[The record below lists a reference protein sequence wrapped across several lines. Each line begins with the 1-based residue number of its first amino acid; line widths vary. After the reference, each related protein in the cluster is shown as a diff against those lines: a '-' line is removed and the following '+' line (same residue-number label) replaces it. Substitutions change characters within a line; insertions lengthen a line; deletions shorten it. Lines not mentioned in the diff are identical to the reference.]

1 MSECYEKMVDA
12 YFEKP
17 SRLRTWSDF
26 DIKTTYTPEDVS
38 HLNYKKDIADPG
50 KYPYTRGIHE
60 DMYRGKYWTR
70 REVCGYG
77 SPADTNERFKY
88 LVEHGQA
95 GLDVIFDIP
104 TMTGIDADH
113 PRVEDDVGIQGTSL
127 PTLKDMELLMEGIP
141 LDRVSASLV
150 ITSYAAPVILA
161 QYIALAQNQNI
172 DISKLRGTIQNDPLH
187 HRFCGYP
194 PSMSPLEL
202 SLKMAVDIIEYCTKN
217 MLMWYPMN
225 INAYDLR
232 ENGINAPQEIG
243 FSFAMAITYIEGAL
257 RRGLAID
264 EFAPRLAFYCSSH
277 IDFFEEIAKLR
288 AARRLWAKMMKER
301 FKAKDPRSLKFRF
314 GVHTAGCSLVPQQP
328 LNNIIRVAYE
338 ALAAV
343 LAGVQSLHCCSYDE
357 PIGLPTETAHQIALR
372 TQQILAYETGVAN
385 TTDPLGGSYYLEYLT
400 DKIVDEAEK
409 ILDEIEGRGGMFKAI
424 QSGWVTAEI
433 EKAAY
438 KYQKEI
444 KDRER
449 LVVGMNTFQI
459 PPEEETAVEVHR
471 VSHESVKEQ
480 IENLKI
486 LKKNRDNAKV
496 KKSLD
501 AMRRAAEKGEKEN
514 LIPPII
520 EAVKTY
526 ASIGEIIGTVREV
539 YGLSYDP
546 LGVIQ
551 SGIAHFA

>member
-1 MSECYEKMVDA
+1 MQNEPYEKMMDA

-17 SRLRTWSDF
+17 ARLRTWSNF
-26 DIKTTYTPEDVS
+26 DVKTTYTPDDIS
-38 HLNYKKDIADPG
+38 HLDYKKDTGDPG
-50 KYPYTRGIHE
+50 EYPHTRGIHE

-77 SPADTNERFKY
+77 SPADTNRRFKY
-88 LVEHGQA
+88 LVEQGQA

-104 TMTGIDADH
+104 TMTGLDADH

-127 PTLKDMELLMEGIP
+127 PTLRDMQIMMEGIP
-141 LDRVSASLV
+141 LDKISMSLV

-161 QYIALAQNQNI
+161 QYIALAQKQNI
-172 DISKLRGTIQNDPLH
+172 DLSKLRGTIQNDPLH
-187 HRFCGYP
+187 HLFCGYP
-194 PSMSPLEL
+194 PSMVPLEL
-202 SLKMAVDIIEYCTKN
+202 SLKTAVDIIEYSTRN
-217 MLMWYPMN
+217 LPLWYPMN
-225 INAYDLR
+225 INAYDMR

-243 FSFAMAITYIEGAL
+243 FSFAMAMTYIEGAL
-257 RRGLAID
+257 RRGLEID

-288 AARRLWAKMMKER
+288 AARRLWAKIMKER

-314 GVHTAGCSLVPQQP
+314 GVHTAGCSLVPQQA
-328 LNNIIRVAYE
+328 LNNIVRVAYE

-357 PIGLPTETAHQIALR
+357 PVGLPTEAAHQIALR

-385 TTDPLGGSYYLEYLT
+385 TTDPLGGSYYLEHLT
-400 DKIVDEAEK
+400 DKIECETKKVLE
-409 ILDEIEGRGGMFKAI
+409 EIENKGGMFEAI
-424 QSGWVTAEI
+424 RTGWVTDEI

-438 KYQKEI
+438 EYQKEV
-444 KDRER
+444 KNKER
-449 LVVGMNTFQI
+449 LIVGMNIFQI
-459 PPEEETAVEVHR
+459 PPEEDAPVEVHR
-471 VSHESVKEQ
+471 ISRESVKQQ
-480 IENLKI
+480 IENLKK
-486 LKKNRDNAKV
+486 LKKDRDNKKV

-501 AMRRAAEKGEKEN
+501 ALRRAAEKGEKQN
-514 LIPPII
+514 LIPPVI

-526 ASIGEIIGTVREV
+526 ASMGEIIGTVREA

-546 LGVIQ
+546 LETIVR
-551 SGIAHFA
+551 SW